1 MVFDPVSFDNL
12 LRPKSVAIIGASRT
26 RRFYWVR
33 SFLEYGFPGEIF
45 PVNPKEKE
53 VLGLKC
59 YPSIL
64 DVPQEVDFAIIA
76 VPAPIVPKVLEDCA
90 KKGVKLA
97 TIFSSGFSE
106 TGTKEGVLLEKMVAE
121 VAKKVGIRV
130 FGPNCMGVYF
140 PKQGLSFRPDLPKEN
155 GNVGFISQSGG
166 NAIGIIICGS
176 VWGLKF
182 SKVFS
187 YGNAADFDSP
197 DLLEY
202 LRWDEETKV
211 IGLYI
216 EGVKNGSKL
225 LSVLK
230 KTTKEKPVVVWKGGV
245 TELGSRAVAS
255 HTGALA
261 GSAKIW
267 ESALKQAN
275 AVTVQSLE
283 EMIDVLCGFSFLPPP
298 KGKDLGIVSISG
310 GSSVVCTDVAA
321 RFGFNVP
328 ELPRKVQE
336 KIHSVIQPVGVSVK
350 NPIDLASSFFNF
362 DAVEFALREVMDYVD
377 ALIFDFQVHYLT
389 LRESFGE
396 HGIVEKMIKIVIDA
410 GREYLVAGKPFLIVL
425 PLTFCENAWLK
436 SKRSF
441 LKAKIPVF
449 TSITRA
455 ANALSKIYSF
465 YQRRKQHD

>member
-1 MVFDPVSFDNL
+1 MFNCEDFDSL
-12 LRPKSVAIIGASRT
+12 LNPRSVAIIGASCT
-26 RRFYWVR
+26 RGFYWVR
-33 SFLEYGFPGEIF
+33 SFLEYGFPGKIF

-64 DVPQEVDFAIIA
+64 DVPEEVDFAIIA

-90 KKGVKLA
+90 KKGIKLA
-97 TIFSSGFSE
+97 TVFSSGFSE
-106 TGTKEGVLLEKMVAE
+106 TGTREGALLEKRVAE
-121 VAKKVGIRV
+121 VAKKVGVRI

-140 PKQGLSFRPDLPKEN
+140 PKRGLSFRPDLPKES
-155 GNVGFISQSGG
+155 GDIGFISQSGG
-166 NAIGIIICGS
+166 NAIGIVMCGS

-187 YGNAADFDSP
+187 YGNAADLDSP

-202 LRWDEETKV
+202 LRWDEETQV

-216 EGVKNGSKL
+216 EGVKDGSRF
-225 LSVLK
+225 LSVLRR
-230 KTTKEKPVVVWKGGV
+230 TTEEKPVVVWKGGV

-261 GSAKIW
+261 GSAQIW
-267 ESALKQAN
+267 ESVLKQAN
-275 AVTVQSLE
+275 AVSVHSLE

-321 RFGFNVP
+321 QFGFNVP

-336 KIHSVIQPVGVSVK
+336 KIYSMIQPVGVSVK
-350 NPIDLASSFFNF
+350 NPIDLASSFFNV
-362 DAVEFALREVMDYVD
+362 DAVKFALREVINYVD
-377 ALIFDFQVHYLT
+377 AFIFDFQVHYLI
-389 LRESFGE
+389 LREHFGE
-396 HGIVEKMIKIVIDA
+396 RGIVEKMVKIAIDISH
-410 GREYLVAGKPFLIVL
+410 EYLSAGKPFLIVL
-425 PLTFCENAWLK
+425 PLTYYSKEWLK
-436 SKRSF
+436 SKEKF
-441 LKAKIPVF
+441 LNAKIPVF
-449 TSITRA
+449 TSIIRA

>member
-1 MVFDPVSFDNL
+1 MFNCEDFDSL
-12 LRPKSVAIIGASRT
+12 LNPRSVAIIGASRT
-26 RRFYWVR
+26 RGFYWVR
-33 SFLEYGFPGEIF
+33 SFLEYGFPGKIF

-64 DVPQEVDFAIIA
+64 DVPEEVDFAIIA

-97 TIFSSGFSE
+97 TVFSSGFSE
-106 TGTKEGVLLEKMVAE
+106 TGTREGTLLEREVAE
-121 VAKKVGIRV
+121 VAKKVGVRI

-140 PKQGLSFRPDLPKEN
+140 PKRGLSFRPDLPIES
-155 GNVGFISQSGG
+155 GDIGFISQSGG
-166 NAIGIIICGS
+166 NAIGIVMCGS

-187 YGNAADFDSP
+187 YGNAADLDSP

-202 LRWDEETKV
+202 LRWDEETRV
-211 IGLYI
+211 IGIYI
-216 EGVKNGSKL
+216 EGVKDGSRF
-225 LSVLK
+225 LSVLR
-230 KTTKEKPVVVWKGGV
+230 KTAGEKPVVVWKGGV

-261 GSAKIW
+261 GSAQIW
-267 ESALKQAN
+267 ESVLKQAN
-275 AVTVQSLE
+275 AVSVHSLE

-321 RFGFNVP
+321 QFGFNVP

-336 KIHSVIQPVGVSVK
+336 KIYSMIQPVGVSVK
-350 NPIDLASSFFNF
+350 NPIDLASSFFNV
-362 DAVEFALREVMDYVD
+362 DAVEFALREVIDYVD
-377 ALIFDFQVHYLT
+377 ALIFDFQVHYLI
-389 LRESFGE
+389 LREHFGE
-396 HGIVEKMIKIVIDA
+396 RGIVEKMVRIAIDISY
-410 GREYLVAGKPFLIVL
+410 EYLSAGKPFLIVL
-425 PLTFCENAWLK
+425 PLTYYGKEWLK
-436 SKRSF
+436 SKEKF
-441 LKAKIPVF
+441 LNAKIPVF
-449 TSITRA
+449 TSIIRA
-455 ANALSKIYSF
+455 VNALSKIYSF